1 MNMIN
6 DNKKINWNWHAYTL
20 PKKEGLKE
28 LVGHMSKKGSFNF
41 FFFLLN
47 AKYHFRNE
55 LLKLTRYVKQ
65 TGRPLK
71 LTFMAEKSKNMK
83 AETI

>member
-20 PKKEGLKE
+20 PKREGLKE

-41 FFFLLN
+41 FFFF
-47 AKYHFRNE
+47 AKC
-55 LLKLTRYVKQ
+55 
-65 TGRPLK
+65 
-71 LTFMAEKSKNMK
+71 
-83 AETI
+83 